1 MFGNGQ
7 MAGVNQIRAAR
18 VVVLR
23 LDGVDAAM
31 AAERLQ
37 GLGMVHA
44 VGLSSPAELSVHI
57 EGGKVDVVVVAAAP
71 RPSVLT
77 DVAPVGLLPPPAAA
91 VSAGIPCL
99 LLAESM
105 SRTLKRSAMACGYA
119 AVMGA
124 DSAPRLIYRRVG
136 ALMQR
141 VRRLGRARIGA
152 EQLDAPEPT
161 AVES

>member
-1 MFGNGQ
+1 
-7 MAGVNQIRAAR
+7 MAGVKRIRTAR

-23 LDGVDAAM
+23 LDGVDAGT

-37 GLGMVHA
+37 SLGMVHA
-44 VGLSSPAELSVHI
+44 VGLSNATELSVHI
-57 EGGKVDVVVVAAAP
+57 EGGKVDVVVIAATARQP
-71 RPSVLT
+71 ALV
-77 DVAPVGLLPPPAAA
+77 DVSPAGLLPPPAAA
-91 VSAGIPCL
+91 IRAGIPCL

-105 SRTLKRSAMACGYA
+105 SRTLKRSALACGYA

-141 VRRLGRARIGA
+141 VRRLGRARDA
-152 EQLDAPEPT
+152 TDQMDAPE
-161 AVES
+161 AVVVKS

>member
-1 MFGNGQ
+1 
-7 MAGVNQIRAAR
+7 MAGVKQIRAAR
-18 VVVLR
+18 VVVLQ
-23 LDGVDAAM
+23 LDGVDAGT

-37 GLGMVHA
+37 SLGMVHA
-44 VGLSSPAELSVHI
+44 VSLSSTTELSVHI
-57 EGGKVDVVVVAAAP
+57 EGGKVDVVVIAGSARQSTLAD
-71 RPSVLT
+71 PSP
-77 DVAPVGLLPPPAAA
+77 AGLLPPPAAA

-99 LLAESM
+99 LLAEGM

-141 VRRLGRARIGA
+141 VRRLGRARVA
-152 EQLDAPEPT
+152 SEAMDTPDA
-161 AVES
+161 AALKS